1 MVLKKICDVL
11 LKEGEA
17 VSHRSIPAHSGTHSA
32 LSVLRW
38 VRRNPSVVVL
48 PRLRFARY
56 AVRSCSPSVPSLRW
70 GLRSVTSG
78 FTRYRL
84 LASLRRSALLWLAIP
99 KCPLRAA
106 ARQAHL
112 TCAGVCT
119 ALFLLQT
126 TPPHRPNTKKGGRS
140 PVPLRVSNCYSSNPA
155 TTVSSVEESNAFA
168 ASVTG
173 R

>member
-1 MVLKKICDVL
+1 M
-11 LKEGEA
+11 
-17 VSHRSIPAHSGTHSA
+17 
-32 LSVLRW
+32 
-38 VRRNPSVVVL
+38 L

-84 LASLRRSALLWLAIP
+84 LASLCRSALLWLAIP

-112 TCAGVCT
+112 TLCGSLYGSAISPRH
-119 ALFLLQT
+119 
-126 TPPHRPNTKKGGRS
+126 TPTSAEYEKREAFPPPFG
-140 PVPLRVSNCYSSNPA
+140 VSNSYSSKPC
-155 TTVSSVEESNAFA
+155 TTVSSVDESNAFA

-173 R
+173 K

>member
-1 MVLKKICDVL
+1 MVLKKICGVL

-17 VSHRSIPAHSGTHSA
+17 VNHRSIPAQSGTHSA
-32 LSVLRW
+32 LSVLRC

-112 TCAGVCT
+112 TLCGSLYGSAISPRHTPTSAEYEKRGTVSRPPQGV
-119 ALFLLQT
+119 
-126 TPPHRPNTKKGGRS
+126 NS
-140 PVPLRVSNCYSSNPA
+140 YSSSPA
-155 TTVSSVEESNAFA
+155 TTVSRVDDSNAFA

>member
-1 MVLKKICDVL
+1 MEC
-11 LKEGEA
+11 
-17 VSHRSIPAHSGTHSA
+17 
-32 LSVLRW
+32 
-38 VRRNPSVVVL
+38 RNPSVVVL

-99 KCPLRAA
+99 KPHLRAA
-106 ARQAHL
+106 ARRPHQDCGA
-112 TCAGVCT
+112 VCHGSCISP
-119 ALFLLQT
+119 QH
-126 TPPHRPNTKKGGRS
+126 TPTSSEYEKGGRF
-140 PVPLRVSNCYSSNPA
+140 PVPLMGSNSYSSKPC
-155 TTVSSVEESNAFA
+155 TTVSSVDESNAFA